1 MAEHRDARAEAV
13 MRLADTTRT
22 PRVLEP
28 SPPADTSDPGYL
40 ADDPAVPGEVPV
52 GTRVVTPTTAGD
64 LTWDELAADDPD
76 LAGWAADR
84 WLGAWR
90 PLPALPARWV
100 PTRLA
105 LHRVGVYV
113 LSPARMEA
121 IGKMA
126 LRFTYQGF
134 GTPFFADDRQVR
146 LDLHDLEVVDQGPLS
161 TRVEDL
167 HTLAAVADQV
177 GVELEPGKAE
187 HFDIPPLGDPE
198 APLEVDPDAARFL
211 ADWFG
216 FAASVLE
223 QFRSEIPPSCEP
235 SRIQLWPEHFDP
247 AFEAGDDSAGRRAG
261 YGASPGDHHDGADP
275 EPYLYVSVWARE
287 GIGGDPFWNAPFG
300 AKLPFAEL
308 VGADD
313 QREAALAFLRAAR
326 DHLEA

>member
-1 MAEHRDARAEAV
+1 MADARNARAEAAA
-13 MRLADTTRT
+13 RLAD
-22 PRVLEP
+22 PGVEVRVLEP
-28 SPPADTSDPGYL
+28 SPPADTSDPAYL
-40 ADDPAVPGEVPV
+40 ADDPAVPDAGVA
-52 GTRVVTPTTAGD
+52 TVTPTTAGD
-64 LTWDELAADDPD
+64 QTWDARSVDDPD
-76 LAGWAADR
+76 LAAWVADR

-90 PLPALPARWV
+90 RLPPLPVGWV

-105 LHRVGVYV
+105 LHRLAVYV
-113 LSPARMEA
+113 VSPARMDA

-126 LRFTYQGF
+126 LRPTWHGF

-146 LDLHDLEVVDQGPLS
+146 VDLHELEVVDQRGDRAEGWPLS
-161 TRVEDL
+161 SVQ
-167 HTLAAVADQV
+167 AAADAV
-177 GVELEPGKAE
+177 GVALDAGKAD
-187 HFDIPPLGDPE
+187 HFDIPALGDPE
-198 APLEVDPDAARFL
+198 APLEVDPDTARVL

-235 SRIQLWPEHFDP
+235 SRVQLWPEHFDP
-247 AFEAGDDSAGRRAG
+247 AFEAGDDAVGKRAG
-261 YGASPGDHHDGADP
+261 YGASPGDHHEGADP

-313 QREAALAFLRAAR
+313 QREAALAFLRGAR
-326 DHLEA
+326 AHLEAR